1 MACCGATSRIIETG
15 RRMFKPRP
23 KQREVLAYRQGYLG
37 VAAVPGSGK
46 TATLSYLAATLL
58 AETDLKEG
66 QEILI
71 VTLVN
76 SAVSNF
82 ARQINSYV
90 KSAGLLSGFGYRVR
104 TLHGLANDIVRQ
116 KPMIA
121 GLDEAFLIVD
131 ERESNEIL
139 ASAVESWMGR
149 YPEAPDD
156 WLAPQYRDKASYRV
170 HRWGQALTETARD
183 FIRRAKDDLLAPEA
197 LKRRLD
203 QQADRAA
210 GLGLARICAEIYED
224 YERALRYRGAVDFQ
238 DLICLALRVLQ
249 SDPAYL
255 ESLRRKYRYILE
267 DEAQDSSLLQ
277 ERILRLLAGDDGNW
291 VRMGDPNQ
299 AIFETF
305 TTADPKY
312 LRDFIAA
319 PGGVGRELPNSGRST
334 LSIQRCA
341 NQLIAWSLRH
351 PQGAIRERVPLSK
364 PFIQPTPMGDPQP
377 NPPDDRSAVVL
388 HPEKFSPTQEAQMV
402 AESCK
407 RWLEEHP
414 DQTAAILVARN
425 TRGSEIVRVLREK
438 RVPYVENLNSTSS
451 TRAVVGSL
459 ALILEYLA
467 DPKEA
472 KKLAKVY
479 QVSRRDEQDD
489 AQATAAIE
497 RVMTGLGRIGA
508 VEEYVAPRLNDWLEE
523 RLSADEHAELY
534 AQLAGFRAR
543 VGAWLRAA
551 ELPVDQLILS
561 VSGDVFRDVGDIA
574 TAHMVALYLA
584 RLGETHPQMRLPD
597 FAAELRAIAENR
609 RRFSG
614 LGDDESQFDPDA
626 HKGKVTVTTLHKAK
640 GLEWDRVYLISAN
653 NYDFPSAEPNDSFIG
668 ERWFIRDNLNLSA
681 EARAQ
686 LAALESGE
694 PYQEGGAS
702 LDARVEYAAERLRLL
717 YVGITR
723 ARKALTITWNAGRGD
738 ATEATPLLALR
749 TFWEAETRKRERHEP
764 V

>member
-1 MACCGATSRIIETG
+1 
-15 RRMFKPRP
+15 MFRPRP

-58 AETDLKEG
+58 AESDLEEG

-76 SAVSNF
+76 SAVANF
-82 ARQINSYV
+82 ARQINEYV
-90 KSAGLLSGFGYRVR
+90 KSEGLLPGFGYRVR

-116 KPMIA
+116 KPTIA

-139 ASAVESWMGR
+139 AAAVESWMGR
-149 YPEAPDD
+149 WPEAPDD
-156 WLAPQYRDKASYRV
+156 WLAPKYRDKSHYRFY
-170 HRWGQALTETARD
+170 RWGQTLTDSARD
-183 FIRRAKDDLLAPEA
+183 FIRRAKDDLLSPEE
-197 LKRRLD
+197 LKRRLV
-203 QQADRAA
+203 DR
-210 GLGLARICAEIYED
+210 GEELGLARICAEIYED

-238 DLICLALRVLQ
+238 DLICLALRVLK

-277 ERILRLLAGDDGNW
+277 ERILRLLAGDEGNW
-291 VRMGDPNQ
+291 VRVGDPNQ

-312 LRDFIAA
+312 LRAFISA
-319 PGGVGRELPNSGRST
+319 PGVVGRELPNSGRST
-334 LSIQRCA
+334 RSIQRLA
-341 NQLIAWSLRH
+341 NQLIAWSLRYPH
-351 PQGAIRERVPLSK
+351 DAIRERIPLSE
-364 PFIQPTPMGDPQP
+364 PFIQATPTGDPQP
-377 NPPDDRSAVVL
+377 NPPDDPAGVVL
-388 HPEKFSPTQEAQMV
+388 YPEAYSATKEAMIV
-402 AESCK
+402 TESCK
-407 RWLEEHP
+407 RWLEANP

-425 TRGSEIVRVLREK
+425 TRGSEIVKFLREK
-438 RVPYVENLNSTSS
+438 RVPYVENLNTTSS

-479 QVSRRDEQDD
+479 QVARRDEQDD
-489 AQATAAIE
+489 AQAAAAIG
-497 RVMTGLGRIGA
+497 RVMTGLGRISA
-508 VEEYVAPRLNDWLEE
+508 VEEYVAPRLNDWLEDS
-523 RLSADEHAELY
+523 LSADENAELY
-534 AQLAGFRAR
+534 AQLTEFRER
-543 VGAWLRAA
+543 VGTWLRAA
-551 ELPVDQLILS
+551 ELPVDQLILT

-597 FAAELRAIAENR
+597 FAAELRDIAANR
-609 RRFSG
+609 RRFTG
-614 LGDDESQFDPDA
+614 LSDDEGQFDPDA

-640 GLEWDRVYLISAN
+640 GLEWDRVYLISVN

-668 ERWFIRDNLNLSA
+668 EKWYIRDDLNLSA
-681 EARAQ
+681 EALAQ
-686 LAALESGE
+686 LGALGRGE
-694 PYQEGGAS
+694 AYHEGFAS

-723 ARKALTITWNAGRGD
+723 ARKALTITWNTGRGD

-749 TFWEAETRKRERHEP
+749 TWWEEETQKRESHEP
-764 V
+764 AR

>member
-1 MACCGATSRIIETG
+1 
-15 RRMFKPRP
+15 MFKPRP

-58 AETDLKEG
+58 AETDLEEG

-76 SAVSNF
+76 SAVANF
-82 ARQINSYV
+82 ARQINEYV
-90 KSAGLLSGFGYRVR
+90 KSQGLLPGFGYRVR

-116 KPMIA
+116 KPTIA

-139 ASAVESWMGR
+139 AAAIESWMGR
-149 YPEAPDD
+149 SPEAPDD
-156 WLAPQYRDKASYRV
+156 WLAPKYRDNAHYRFY
-170 HRWGQALTETARD
+170 RWGQTLTDTARD
-183 FIRRAKDDLLAPEA
+183 FIRRAKDDLLSPEE
-197 LKRRLD
+197 LKGR
-203 QQADRAA
+203 QTDRADQGD

-255 ESLRRKYRYILE
+255 QSLRRKYRYILE

-277 ERILRLLAGDDGNW
+277 ERILRLLAGDEGNW
-291 VRMGDPNQ
+291 LRVGDPNQ

-305 TTADPKY
+305 TTANPKY
-312 LRDFIAA
+312 LRAFIASDSV
-319 PGGVGRELPNSGRST
+319 VGRELPNSGRST
-334 LSIQRCA
+334 RSIQKLA
-341 NQLIAWSLRH
+341 NHLIAWSLKH
-351 PQGAIRERVPLSK
+351 PHSAVRERIPLSK
-364 PFIQPTPMGDPQP
+364 PFIQPTPAGDPQP
-377 NPPDDRSAVVL
+377 NPPDDPAAVVL
-388 HPEKFSPTQEAQMV
+388 YPEAYSATKEALIV
-402 AESCK
+402 TESCK
-407 RWLEEHP
+407 RWLETHP

-425 TRGSEIVRVLREK
+425 TRGSEIVKFLREK
-438 RVPYVENLNSTSS
+438 RVPYVENLNTTSS

-467 DPKEA
+467 DPKDA

-479 QVSRRDEQDD
+479 QVTRRDEQDD
-489 AQATAAIE
+489 AQAAAAIE
-497 RVMTGLGRIGA
+497 RVTRGLGRISA
-508 VEEYVAPRLNDWLEE
+508 VEEYVAPRLNDWLEDS
-523 RLSADEHAELY
+523 LSADEHAELY
-534 AQLAGFRAR
+534 AQLAEFRER

-551 ELPVDQLILS
+551 ELPVDQLILT

-584 RLGETHPQMRLPD
+584 RLAETHPQMRLPD
-597 FAAELRAIAENR
+597 FAAELRDIAANR
-609 RRFSG
+609 RRFTG
-614 LGDDESQFDPDA
+614 LGDDEGQFDPDA

-640 GLEWDRVYLISAN
+640 GLEWDRVYLISVN

-668 ERWFIRDNLNLSA
+668 EKWYIRDDLNLSA
-681 EARAQ
+681 EALAQ
-686 LAALESGE
+686 LETLRSGE
-694 PYQEGGAS
+694 AYHEGFAS

-723 ARKALTITWNAGRGD
+723 ARKALTITWNTGRGD
-738 ATEATPLLALR
+738 ATEATALLALR
-749 TFWEAETRKRERHEP
+749 TWWESEREKGVVHKAQR
-764 V
+764 